1 MNDSTITVLAID
13 DSQDILFAI
22 SAICDLEGWSCVT
35 TTEGTEAKELIKSCC
50 PDIVLVDYHMP
61 RVDGIEVVKSI
72 RSVNS
77 SIPIVVLTIE
87 SSREVADRFIKAG
100 ADDFALKPIKPID
113 LVSRIKV
120 HLRSAKQTAPQPKE
134 SAATQQSKK
143 VADEADEYVKGISPI
158 TLSIIKSYLQNNP
171 TYVTINQISDSCGV
185 AYQTAYRY
193 LIYLVEQG
201 KVTVN
206 SEYGHQGRPKQKYRW
221 KSK

>member
-1 MNDSTITVLAID
+1 MNKSEITVLAVD

-22 SAICDLEGWSCVT
+22 SAICDLEGWNCVT
-35 TTEGTEAKELIKSCC
+35 TTEGAEAKELIKSSC

-61 RVDGIEVVKSI
+61 RMDGIEVVRNI
-72 RSVNS
+72 RSANS

-87 SSREVADRFIKAG
+87 SSRAVADQFIEAG
-100 ADDFALKPIKPID
+100 ADDFALKPIKPVD

-120 HLRSAKQTAPQPKE
+120 HLRSAKQTAPQIKE
-134 SAATQQSKK
+134 GTPPSQGKKAA
-143 VADEADEYVKGISPI
+143 AEADEYVKGISPI
-158 TLSIIKSYLQNNP
+158 TLSIIKNYLQENP
-171 TYVTINQISDSCGV
+171 TYMTINEISDNCGV

-193 LIYLVEQG
+193 LIYLVEQD

-206 SEYGHQGRPKQKYRW
+206 SEYGHQGRPKQKYCW